1 LAGKIPKLGR
11 LSLNPMLSKQGKI
24 IGDFTVAQ
32 VRPDVFQLTASYSA
46 QAYHLRWFWQ
56 HQPAQG
62 VKIENI
68 SKQRIGFQIAGPNA
82 RQLLQRVTRA
92 DVSNEAFP
100 FLSVLEI
107 EVGQCQAIVQ
117 RVSYTG
123 DRGYEIYVPAHHQV
137 ALYQILT
144 EAGKDLGLRPFGM
157 RAMMSLRLDKSF
169 GSWMRE
175 YKPDYTPLETGLD
188 RFVDYNKASDFI
200 GKKAVLAEKEVGVDR
215 KLCTFIVEAK
225 DADVNAYEPIW
236 HGGEVVG
243 FVTSGGYSHYS
254 EKSIAF
260 GFVPNALVKDGQQF
274 EIELL
279 GEMISARL
287 YNEPLFDPKNEYL
300 RG

>member
-1 LAGKIPKLGR
+1 
-11 LSLNPMLSKQGKI
+11 M
-24 IGDFTVAQ
+24 
-32 VRPDVFQLTASYSA
+32 
-46 QAYHLRWFWQ
+46 RWFWQ

-62 VKIENI
+62 VKIENV

-100 FLSVLEI
+100 FLSVREI

-188 RFVDYNKASDFI
+188 RFVDYNKASDFSGKSKRCSRCCLISSSVACFRSKI
-200 GKKAVLAEKEVGVDR
+200 GDKCSL
-215 KLCTFIVEAK
+215 T
-225 DADVNAYEPIW
+225 
-236 HGGEVVG
+236 
-243 FVTSGGYSHYS
+243 
-254 EKSIAF
+254 
-260 GFVPNALVKDGQQF
+260 LV
-274 EIELL
+274 
-279 GEMISARL
+279 
-287 YNEPLFDPKNEYL
+287 
-300 RG
+300 